1 VIFLNP
7 CHSLCLIGTVG
18 LERVVILVVVFAGSC
33 DSWICTVLAVC
44 PYAILR
50 FAILV
55 VWFVLWGSK
64 GSLSLLPLL
73 QGVEVHEPAQCWLK
87 VQSPHR
93 RPLISFR
100 INYRLLDTLVCC
112 FHFLSPICGRPT
124 LLCSLLG

>member
-7 CHSLCLIGTVG
+7 CHFLCLIVAVG
-18 LERVVILVVVFAGSC
+18 LERVVILAVVFAGSC
-33 DSWICTVLAVC
+33 GSWICTVLTVC

-55 VWFVLWGSK
+55 VWSVQWSSK

-73 QGVEVHEPAQCWLK
+73 QGVEVHEPVQCWLK

-93 RPLISFR
+93 RPLISFM
-100 INYRLLDTLVCC
+100 INYRLIHTLVCW
-112 FHFLSPICGRPT
+112 FHFCITRLESTYT
-124 LLCSLLG
+124 LV